1 MPKTITAVPYPKKLE
16 QKKRVAAY
24 SRVSSGKEAMLHSL
38 SAQVSYYSNLI
49 QSHNDWLYVG
59 VYADEAMTG
68 TSDTRDDFQRLLA
81 DCRAGKVDMVIT
93 KSISR
98 FARNTV
104 TLLQTVREFKALGVD
119 IYFEEQSIHTL
130 SSDGELMLSI
140 LASYA
145 QEESRSA
152 SENQKWRIKKNFEEG
167 RPWNG
172 TILGYRYIEGIYC
185 IVPEETEIVKSIFND
200 YLSGMGSSAIVK
212 KLNTAGILTRKGNI
226 WGHTAVVKILKD
238 YAYTGNLLLQKT
250 YRENHITKRVLV
262 NNGELPMYCAE
273 NTHDAIISQE
283 IFDSVKAE
291 MTRRAGKSN
300 KTGRSKSMYPF
311 TGKMVCSICEKNYL
325 RKITTTGPVWICGTF
340 NTLGKTVC
348 ASKQIPEDALIK
360 VTAEALGNATFD
372 EGGFNDRIVD
382 IQVCANNTLVYRFND
397 GTEAEKHWKDRSR
410 SQSWTE
416 EMKAEASRSALERRQ
431 NLCQKLL

>member
-1 MPKTITAVPYPKKLE
+1 M
-16 QKKRVAAY
+16 
-24 SRVSSGKEAMLHSL
+24 
-38 SAQVSYYSNLI
+38 
-49 QSHNDWLYVG
+49 
-59 VYADEAMTG
+59 
-68 TSDTRDDFQRLLA
+68 
-81 DCRAGKVDMVIT
+81 CRH
-93 KSISR
+93 ISR

-119 IYFEEQSIHTL
+119 IYFEEQNIHTL
-130 SSDGELMLSI
+130 SSDGEMMLSI

-185 IVPEETEIVKSIFND
+185 IVPEEAEIIKSIFTD
-200 YLSGMGSSAIVK
+200 YLSGMGTSAIVK
-212 KLNTAGILTRKGNI
+212 KLNAAGILTRKGNG

-238 YAYTGNLLLQKT
+238 CTYTGNLLLQKT

-273 NTHDAIISQE
+273 DSHDAIIGQE
-283 IFDSVKAE
+283 IFDAVQVE

-300 KTGRSKSMYPF
+300 KTGRSKSTYPF
-311 TGKMVCSICEKNYL
+311 TGKMVCSICGKNYL
-325 RKITTTGPVWICGTF
+325 RKITNTGPVWICGTF

-348 ASKQIPEDALIK
+348 ASKRIPEDTLLK
-360 VTAEALGNATFD
+360 VTAEVLGTTDFD
-372 EGGFNDRIVD
+372 EGAFNDRVVD
-382 IQVCANNTLVYRFND
+382 IQACDNNTLVYRFKD
-397 GTEAEKHWKDRSR
+397 GVEVERRWKDRSR

-416 EMKAEASRSALERRQ
+416 EMKAEARQRALERSQ
-431 NLCQKLL
+431 N